1 MIAVSNL
8 KLQPGEDEA
17 KLKALAAKALRI
29 SEGRIQALTI
39 RKKSLDARKKDDLKW
54 IYTIGV
60 TVDGDEGKLLAKCRQ
75 ASIVKPY
82 RYDIPKVESETRPV
96 VVGFGPAGMF
106 AALVLAYAGARPIVL
121 ERGQDVDARTA
132 QVEAFRAGG
141 AFDPENNVQFGEG
154 GAGTFSDGKL
164 NTGTHDSRIRWVLE
178 QFAAHGAPEHICW
191 DAKPHIGTDVLVH
204 VVKAIREDVIAHGGE
219 VRFGHRLAGLEAQDD
234 ALTALTVAGPE
245 GTYSLP
251 AAQAILAV
259 GHSARDTFGMLQ
271 DAGLPMTR
279 KPFSMG
285 VRIEHRQSM
294 IDLAQYGRARGDE
307 LPPADYGL
315 HVKLADGA
323 SAYTFC
329 MCPGGE
335 VFAAASEEGGVVTNG
350 MSRSDRGGENA
361 NSALLVTLQPEDF
374 PGEGVLAGM
383 EWQREIERKAFQYAG
398 GDYKAPAQTV
408 GDFLQDRPST
418 GPGGVKPTYLPGV
431 FWGDLR
437 QVLPEKI
444 TDVLARAIPALGQ
457 KLRGFDD
464 PDAVLTGPETRSS
477 SPVRVVRGE
486 DLCSTGLAGLYPC
499 GEGAGYAGGITSAAV
514 DGMKCAEAVLN
525 MMK

>member
-17 KLKALAAKALRI
+17 KLKMLAAKALRI
-29 SEGRIQALTI
+29 PEGRIRTLAI

-54 IYTIGV
+54 IYTVGV

-75 ASIVKPY
+75 ATIVKPY
-82 RYDIPKVESETRPV
+82 HYDIPKVESETRPV

-121 ERGQDVDARTA
+121 ERGQDVDRRTA

-178 QFAAHGAPEHICW
+178 QFAAHGAPEHICY

-219 VRFGHRLAGLEAQDD
+219 VRFGHRLTGLETQNG

-251 AAQAILAV
+251 ARQAILAV
-259 GHSARDTFGMLQ
+259 GHSARDTFAMLHET
-271 DAGLPMTR
+271 GLPMTR

-285 VRIEHRQSM
+285 VRIEHKQSM
-294 IDLAQYGRARGDE
+294 IDLAQYGRARGED

-315 HVKLADGA
+315 HVKLPDGA

-335 VFAAASEEGGVVTNG
+335 VFAAASEAGGVVTNG

-383 EWQREIERKAFQYAG
+383 EWQREIERKAFRYAG

-408 GDFLQDRPST
+408 GDFLQDVPST
-418 GPGGVKPTYLPGV
+418 GPGGVQPTYLPGV

-437 QVLPEKI
+437 QVLPSII
-444 TDVLARAIPALGQ
+444 TDVLARAIPALGK
-457 KLRGFDD
+457 KLRGFDA

-477 SPVRVVRGE
+477 SPVRVVRGD

-514 DGMKCAEAVLN
+514 DGMKCAEMVL
-525 MMK
+525 KTIK

>member
-1 MIAVSNL
+1 
-8 KLQPGEDEA
+8 
-17 KLKALAAKALRI
+17 
-29 SEGRIQALTI
+29 
-39 RKKSLDARKKDDLKW
+39 
-54 IYTIGV
+54 
-60 TVDGDEGKLLAKCRQ
+60 
-75 ASIVKPY
+75 
-82 RYDIPKVESETRPV
+82 
-96 VVGFGPAGMF
+96 
-106 AALVLAYAGARPIVL
+106 
-121 ERGQDVDARTA
+121 
-132 QVEAFRAGG
+132 
-141 AFDPENNVQFGEG
+141 
-154 GAGTFSDGKL
+154 
-164 NTGTHDSRIRWVLE
+164 
-178 QFAAHGAPEHICW
+178 
-191 DAKPHIGTDVLVH
+191 
-204 VVKAIREDVIAHGGE
+204 
-219 VRFGHRLAGLEAQDD
+219 
-234 ALTALTVAGPE
+234 
-245 GTYSLP
+245 
-251 AAQAILAV
+251 
-259 GHSARDTFGMLQ
+259 
-271 DAGLPMTR
+271 MTR

-285 VRIEHRQSM
+285 VRIEHKQSM

-383 EWQREIERKAFQYAG
+383 EWQREIERKAFRYAG

-408 GDFLQDRPST
+408 GDFLQDVPST

-437 QVLPEKI
+437 QVLPDKI

-457 KLRGFDD
+457 KLRGFDA